1 MTLGPDTEYVSEL
14 SYRVDPDKRRLF
26 AEAARRYLPEIRDD
40 QLEPDYA
47 GIRPKLQGP
56 GDPVRDFVVEDA
68 SVHGAPGLINLLGIE
83 SPGVTASEAIA
94 RRVSELV
101 AEYFVS

>member
-1 MTLGPDTEYVSEL
+1 
-14 SYRVDPDKRRLF
+14 
-26 AEAARRYLPEIRDD
+26 
-40 QLEPDYA
+40 
-47 GIRPKLQGP
+47 
-56 GDPVRDFVVEDA
+56 VVEDA